1 MKSKRHLARVNNQ
14 ENTYNFSCQVCRK
27 TYTTRSGLWR
37 HSQKCSASSHI
48 AEPTTVDIST
58 TNMMTII
65 MEKLE
70 KVEESNGKLLET
82 IENMRTKMTPSNI
95 TNNTTNNTNNYITIQ
110 ELKVYL
116 NTECKDAKTIFDF
129 IENMNMT
136 VAEKCELELSN
147 YNNVVMNIWKRNYM
161 TLSKNE
167 RPLYCVPTAESE
179 LTIFTK
185 GDEDWREQPE
195 AEFMTKLDIIP
206 KYMHET
212 MYATTA
218 VNETCYKICEMYE
231 DKMDNDEEIIKKLTP
246 KSRGPDIGE
255 WKQRKVHIWNE
266 VCKFDAELR
275 ENTNPSLQE
284 S

>member
-1 MKSKRHLARVNNQ
+1 MNNSQDFFDCEKCKKKYSSKVSLDRHYKLCNTPTPPMNTLITEELA
-14 ENTYNFSCQVCRK
+14 NTLIK
-27 TYTTRSGLWR
+27 
-37 HSQKCSASSHI
+37 
-48 AEPTTVDIST
+48 TVDALREELKVLKE
-58 TNMMTII
+58 TN
-65 MEKLE
+65 
-70 KVEESNGKLLET
+70 S
-82 IENMRTKMTPSNI
+82 KMTPSNI

-147 YNNVVMNIWKRNYM
+147 YNTAVTNIWKRNYL

-179 LTIFTK
+179 LTIFAK
-185 GDEDWREQPE
+185 GDEHWLEQPE
-195 AEFMTKLDIIP
+195 TEFMTKLDIKP
-206 KYMHET
+206 QYMHET

-218 VNETCYKICEMYE
+218 VNETCYKVCEMYE

-246 KSRGPDIGE
+246 KSKGPELGE
-255 WKQRKVHIWNE
+255 WKERKVHIWNE
-266 VCKFDAELR
+266 ICKFDAELR
-275 ENTNPSLQE
+275 ENRK
-284 S
+284 